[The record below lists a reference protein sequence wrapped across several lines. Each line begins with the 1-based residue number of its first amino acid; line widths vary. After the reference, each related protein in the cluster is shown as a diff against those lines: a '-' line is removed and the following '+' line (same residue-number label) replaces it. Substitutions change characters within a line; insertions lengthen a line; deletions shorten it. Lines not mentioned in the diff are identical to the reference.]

1 MGEKITHIYDKIFKK
16 ILTMSQKAVINLI
29 NGLYETNHPLD
40 SKITYHWTESIDDNL
55 KRTLA
60 DTIITINDF
69 YNYHIEA
76 QMYQDDDIV
85 LRVFEYGFGY
95 SIKNHRESLNL
106 RFPSPRVI
114 FFCDAKDAPDF
125 YTLTLDFEGQG
136 SFEYKVKTFKYQNY
150 SVEDINRMKMIVL
163 IPFEL
168 LRFRELLKREHTD
181 QNLNSLKSLIKNDI
195 LESIQTNYSIGNITG
210 SDARRLIQL
219 TIKLYGHLYSEY
231 NTEVIEEMDESLIL
245 EYDHL
250 EKKYEILDKKYE
262 NLDKKYENLDK
273 KQIELETKEAELKKN
288 EAALKKNEATLKK
301 NEAALKKSLD
311 EKDNIIKKLTEE
323 LESLKNQKQ

>member
-1 MGEKITHIYDKIFKK
+1 MSEQIAHIYDKIFKK

-29 NGLYETNHPLD
+29 NGLYGTQHSLD

-95 SIKNHRESLNL
+95 SVKNHRDSAVL

-125 YTLTLDFEGQG
+125 YTLTLEFEGQG
-136 SFEYKVKTFKYQNY
+136 VFEYKVETFKYQNH
-150 SVEDINRMKMIVL
+150 SVDDINSMKMTIL

-168 LRFRELLKREHTD
+168 LRLRELLKKEHTEE
-181 QNLNSLKSLIKNDI
+181 NLNILNSLIKNDI
-195 LESIQTNYSIGNITG
+195 LGSIEECYSNGNITG

-250 EKKYEILDKKYE
+250 EKRYE
-262 NLDKKYENLDK
+262 NLGKKE
-273 KQIELETKEAELKKN
+273 IELEKKEFELKKNEAELKKN
-288 EAALKKNEATLKK
+288 EAELKKNEAELKK
-301 NEAALKKSLD
+301 ALE
-311 EKDNIIKKLTEE
+311 EKDEIIKKLTEE
-323 LESLKNQKQ
+323 LENFKNTH